1 MQYTLKHD
9 ATRAA
14 MRRLQLTP
22 AKVAAA
28 LEVSR
33 TIVGDWLS
41 GAKIPRPDKLMRLGD
56 LLKLS
61 LDELVETAAPL
72 SKPVIAFRKKGNAK
86 TTEAHITHAQ
96 GMGELLRE
104 LVPYL
109 PPRPQLRLEFSRP
122 PNEYRSL
129 QAAVD
134 SVRDKA
140 GIRPG
145 RPLSYEKLIGLF
157 GEAGAVLVPVMWGEK
172 KQHQNATHIGLP
184 DEDVTFILLN
194 LDVNLPDFKFWMAH
208 ELAHVYTPGLA
219 GKEEGED
226 FADAFAG
233 ALVYPESCAKD
244 GYEAV
249 TRHSQASHRITA
261 LRQIGDAFRISIYT
275 VYLQIGHY
283 AAAHGLPP
291 IQIAQ
296 GSLHGARQNDNVSLP
311 TVKDALFR
319 GKAPAPAQY
328 LKTADEIFGG
338 AFFGALKMHVQTG
351 AAGHGYIQH
360 ALSLPLADAKALHVE
375 LAKGSDAVS
384 RTLAD
389 PIKAKKGGVTESA

>member
-1 MQYTLKHD
+1 
-9 ATRAA
+9 

-41 GAKIPRPDKLMRLGD
+41 GAKIPRPDKLMRLGE

-61 LDELVETAAPL
+61 LEELVETVAL
-72 SKPVIAFRKKGNAK
+72 QGKPVIAFRKKGNAK
-86 TTEAHITHAQ
+86 TTEAQIAHAQ
-96 GMGELLRE
+96 SMGEWLRD
-104 LVPYL
+104 LVSYL
-109 PPRPQLRLEFSRP
+109 PPRPPLRLEFSRP
-122 PNEYRSL
+122 PQDYRSL

-140 GIRPG
+140 GIGPG
-145 RPLSYEKLIGLF
+145 KPLGYEKLIGLF

-184 DEDVTFILLN
+184 DQDVTFILLN

-208 ELAHVYTPGLA
+208 ELAHVYTPSLA
-219 GKEEGED
+219 GKEQGED

-249 TRHSQASHRITA
+249 TRHSQASHRLTA
-261 LRQIGDAFRISIYT
+261 LRQIGDQFRISICT
-275 VYLQIGHY
+275 VYLQLGHY
-283 AAAHGLPP
+283 AQAHGLPP
-291 IQIAQ
+291 MRIPQ
-296 GSLHGARQNDNVSLP
+296 GSLHGARQNDNVALP

-319 GKAPAPAQY
+319 GRAPVAAQY
-328 LKTADEIFGG
+328 LKTAGEVFGN
-338 AFFGALKMHVQTG
+338 AFFDALKRHVQTG
-351 AAGHGYIQH
+351 AAGPGYIRH

-375 LAKGSDAVS
+375 LSKGSDAVS
-384 RTLAD
+384 RTPAD
-389 PIKAKKGGVTESA
+389 SIKAKKAG